1 MSFSVFLLLISTGKC
16 KKGFLNFYQHIGTI
30 LELDPAVNPKFVM
43 VITVNA
49 HLNYFGSKL
58 LLFLLVITFFELLSS
73 DADKLN
79 KHLPVQIQ
87 H

>member
-1 MSFSVFLLLISTGKC
+1 MSFSVFLLLISTGKY
-16 KKGFLNFYQHIGTI
+16 KKGFLNFDQHIGTI

-43 VITVNA
+43 VITANA
-49 HLNYFGSKL
+49 HLTYFGPKL